1 MTRILALLFGVVV
14 AIATWVVAP
23 IVRPD
28 IADVWFIGTGDWDA
42 VVLHGR
48 EIVSAVAGLAAWILS
63 LHLPRR
69 GKAIAGIRYS
79 ARAATALSAG

>member
-1 MTRILALLFGVVV
+1 MTRSLALLFGVVV
-14 AIATWVVAP
+14 AVATWVIAP
-23 IVRPD
+23 IARPD
-28 IADVWFIGTGDWDA
+28 IGDVWFVGMGDWNT

-48 EIVSAVAGLAAWILS
+48 EIVSAGAGILGWIVS

-79 ARAATALSAG
+79 ATVAAAVPGY

>member
-1 MTRILALLFGVVV
+1 MTRSLALLFGIVV
-14 AIATWVVAP
+14 AVAAWIVAP

-28 IADVWFIGTGDWDA
+28 IGDVWFIGMGDWST

-48 EIVSAVAGLAAWILS
+48 EIVSAGIGVLAWILS

-69 GKAIAGIRYS
+69 GRAIAGIRYGTK
-79 ARAATALSAG
+79 AATVVSAG